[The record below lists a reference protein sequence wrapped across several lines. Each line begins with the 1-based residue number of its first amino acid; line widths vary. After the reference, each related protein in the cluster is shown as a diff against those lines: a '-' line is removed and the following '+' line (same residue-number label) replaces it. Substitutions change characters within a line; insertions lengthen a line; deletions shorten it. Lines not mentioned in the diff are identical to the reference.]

1 MQCHRLA
8 IRSAS
13 WPSLQATVLIE
24 SGSSWQKSGLMIQ
37 HQIKRRR
44 LASTGVDFVRGPG
57 KDDFGEVLG
66 AQTHCGLP
74 RPPRG

>member
-1 MQCHRLA
+1 M
-8 IRSAS
+8 
-13 WPSLQATVLIE
+13 PSLGDPFGFVAFLASDRIDRVWEFLA
-24 SGSSWQKSGLMIQ
+24 KSCLMIQ